1 MKRSFETY
9 VSFMR
14 EIPKIET
21 LEILLNS
28 AEELFAKHGFNGT
41 SLREITGNAGVNLA
55 AAHYHLGDK
64 ETLYATVLTRRLRPI
79 NASRLAELTQFEQEA
94 EGRPVPMDQIINIL
108 ARPLFELAA
117 DIPHGG
123 QYFVRIL
130 GRSLVEP
137 LPFMEDILALEFQ
150 PVMARF
156 GQAVRRH
163 ATCLSPE
170 EYLWRFSFV
179 IGTLHHTLATLHC
192 MKERTRGICRND
204 DPAGALQ
211 RFIPFAV
218 ATFTAP
224 PPVALA
230 V

>member
-1 MKRSFETY
+1 MNACAKFDT
-9 VSFMR
+9 V
-14 EIPKIET
+14 
-21 LEILLNS
+21 EILLNS

-41 SLREITGNAGVNLA
+41 SLRDITGSAGINLA

-64 ETLYATVLTRRLRPI
+64 ETLYATVLTRRLRSI
-79 NASRLAELTQFEQEA
+79 NESRLARLMHAEQEA
-94 EGRPVPMDQIINIL
+94 GSQLVRMEQVIDIM
-108 ARPLFELAA
+108 ARPLFEMAA
-117 DIPHGG
+117 DTTPGG

-130 GRSLVEP
+130 GRSLIDP
-137 LPFMEDILALEFQ
+137 LPFMENILSVELQ
-150 PVMARF
+150 PVMVRF

-163 ATCLSPE
+163 VPHLTPE

-179 IGTLHHTLATLHC
+179 VGAMHHTLATLHC
-192 MKERTRGICRND
+192 MKERTRGVCRDD
-204 DPAGALQ
+204 DPTGALQ